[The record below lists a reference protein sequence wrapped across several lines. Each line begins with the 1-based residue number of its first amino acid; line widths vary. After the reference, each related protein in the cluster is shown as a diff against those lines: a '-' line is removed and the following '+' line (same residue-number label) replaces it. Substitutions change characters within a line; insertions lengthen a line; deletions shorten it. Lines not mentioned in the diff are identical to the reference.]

1 MNNFDKNTIN
11 KETTYT
17 FSGSYN
23 IEDVCFLLKEISGLI
38 SESDTLYREKA
49 IQSGIHYS
57 EMLPIEYKPSDE
69 YINMFHR
76 SLEDSATKLA
86 YATAVVANKILLN
99 RGKNIVLVS
108 LARAGTPVGILI
120 KRYLKEKISLELPH
134 YSISIIRGKGIDE
147 NAVKYIIKNHK
158 NQEIQFI
165 DGWTG
170 KGMITRVL
178 NESCSQF
185 YKKTGIMLNNDLAV
199 LADPGHCVKTYGTR
213 EDFLIP
219 SACLNST
226 VSGLV
231 SRTVHRSDLIGEN
244 DFHGVKFYKEL
255 MSEDLS
261 NYFIDKITYCFSGID
276 QSKVAKT
283 VKNEPLDVEPSWI
296 GMKDVE
302 EVGKSFSIDD
312 INHIKPGIGETIR
325 VLLRRV
331 PWKVLVKDINDSS
344 LCNVLQ
350 LAREKNVEVEQYDLN
365 SYKCIGLI
373 KHMGR

>member
-1 MNNFDKNTIN
+1 MSNLHN
-11 KETTYT
+11 
-17 FSGSYN
+17 FSGSYD
-23 IEDVCFLLKEISGLI
+23 ITDVCFLLKEISGLI

-69 YINMFHR
+69 YIKLFHR
-76 SLEDSATKLA
+76 SLDESAQKLA
-86 YATAVVANKILLN
+86 NATAVVSNKIIRN

-120 KRYLKEKISLELPH
+120 KRYLREKLGLETPH
-134 YSISIIRGKGIDE
+134 YSVSIIRGKGIDA
-147 NAVKYIIKNHK
+147 NAVRYIIEKHGK
-158 NQEIQFI
+158 QEIQFV

-178 NESCSQF
+178 NESCTDLF
-185 YKKTGIMLNNDLAV
+185 KKTGIKLSTNLAV
-199 LADPGHCVKTYGTR
+199 LADPGHCVQTYGTR

-226 VSGLV
+226 VSGLI
-231 SRTVHRSDLIGEN
+231 SRTVHRSDLISDK
-244 DFHGVKFYKEL
+244 DFHGAKFYKEL
-255 MSEDLS
+255 IGEDLS
-261 NYFIDKITYCFSGID
+261 NYFIDKITSCFSNID
-276 QSKVAKT
+276 DSNIDSVVNNSA
-283 VKNEPLDVEPSWI
+283 LDEVPSWI
-296 GMKDVE
+296 GMEDVE
-302 EVGKSFSIDD
+302 NVGKLYSIDD

-331 PWKVLVKDINDSS
+331 PWKVLVKDINDKS
-344 LCNVLQ
+344 LSNVLQ
-350 LAREKNVEVEQYDLN
+350 LAREKKVEVLQYDLK
-365 SYKCIGLI
+365 SYKCMGLI